1 MSLRYLYLLPVLMV
15 GAACIG
21 CEDHDWH
28 HDHDRVIVREP
39 EHHEPEH
46 VIVHEEPDHHD
57 HY

>member
-1 MSLRYLYLLPVLMV
+1 
-15 GAACIG
+15 
-21 CEDHDWH
+21 
-28 HDHDRVIVREP
+28 VREP